1 MKQQFRKNGY
11 SLTEQLVNSLEF
23 GAPQDR
29 DRIILIGFRQDIAE
43 QLNLHTENGCL
54 VGFPWET
61 HKRYRLNDVK
71 EINWPDR
78 SPYNEGIETEAPQ
91 GIIEDLTVEHWWRR
105 NDVIHHP
112 NEDMFFSLVRGLFVS
127 EQKTKE
133 MLRESATNVYIVG
146 VILQQLRMAIMRYTY
161 IHIFL
166 AAYLL
171 QKRWQFSHYRLISSY
186 LMM

>member
-1 MKQQFRKNGY
+1 MK
-11 SLTEQLVNSLEF
+11 
-23 GAPQDR
+23 
-29 DRIILIGFRQDIAE
+29 I
-43 QLNLHTENGCL
+43 C
-54 VGFPWET
+54 
-61 HKRYRLNDVK
+61 
-71 EINWPDR
+71 
-78 SPYNEGIETEAPQ
+78 
-91 GIIEDLTVEHWWRR
+91 
-105 NDVIHHP
+105 
-112 NEDMFFSLVRGLFVS
+112 FFSLVRGLFVS